1 MSKASNIFNEINHK
15 GLFLFGVLFYL
26 ISPLIILQTDIF
38 DGLPA
43 IDPWKTNVLDISHL
57 TTYILLVLEIV
68 ICFYAGSHVATK
80 YSNPRF
86 SVKRD
91 LGRISSKVILVIT
104 GLFVGFFIF
113 QLRASAFQ
121 GTASFNED
129 DRLQGILSTA
139 NLLLFYIHFVLEQP
153 KNTKRIFLIIFVIN
167 SIFLL
172 GLGGRMYVIIPA
184 VAYYIRAYNQAAVKG
199 KSILPFILI
208 PLITALSASIIGA
221 IRIGDKLDKIMYF
234 IFAEPI
240 FTSYSSFSY
249 VNQNTIPLASVPY
262 SFMVSFLNFIP
273 SLFWPGKAE
282 TLTKLVG
289 DWAKFDNPLGAISV
303 FVSIYANF
311 GVIFGGVFV
320 FLLGAFYGYLYK
332 AFKNNNINKNL
343 YYCFCGVLPFC
354 FFRDPIGV
362 PIKIFITSY
371 LIIPYFLQIFRKSL
385 TKKRDI
391 GHD

>member
-1 MSKASNIFNEINHK
+1 MIRSKRLFGEINHN

-26 ISPLIILQTDIF
+26 VAPLIILQTDIF

-43 IDPWKTNVLDISHL
+43 IDPWKTNVLDNNHL
-57 TTYILLVLEIV
+57 IIYILLVIEMV
-68 ICFYAGSHVATK
+68 ICFYSGSYLATK
-80 YSNPRF
+80 YTNPCF
-86 SVKRD
+86 STTKD
-91 LGRISSKVILVIT
+91 LGKISSRVLLLVV

-153 KNTKRIFLIIFVIN
+153 KTTKRLFLIIFVVN

-184 VAYYIRAYNQAAVKG
+184 VAYYIRAYNNASKTG
-199 KSILPFILI
+199 KSLVPYVII
-208 PLITALSASIIGA
+208 PVVGALSASLIGA
-221 IRIGDKLDKIMYF
+221 IRIGEKLDKIMYF

-249 VNQNTIPLASVPY
+249 VNQNSIPWIATPY
-262 SFMVSFLNFIP
+262 SFFVSFLNFIP

-311 GVIFGGVFV
+311 GILLSAVFV
-320 FLLGAFYGYLYK
+320 FLFGAMYGYLYK
-332 AFKNNNINKNL
+332 AFKTFKINKNI

-362 PIKIFITSY
+362 PIKIFMTSY
-371 LIIPYFLQIFRKSL
+371 LIIPYLLQLFRKL
-385 TKKRDI
+385 LKVK
-391 GHD
+391 